1 MDIAATFDQNGYE
14 HAQPNFATVPVTPDN
29 GIPGKKKLGLRFL
42 LAIKIVLFSSVV
54 NIMLVFVPVGI
65 AARKLANAVL

>member
-1 MDIAATFDQNGYE
+1 MNIAVTFDQNGYE
-14 HAQPNFATVPVTPDN
+14 HAQPNCATVPVTPDN
-29 GIPGKKKLGLRFL
+29 GIPGKENPALRFL

-65 AARKLANAVL
+65 AARKLDNAML